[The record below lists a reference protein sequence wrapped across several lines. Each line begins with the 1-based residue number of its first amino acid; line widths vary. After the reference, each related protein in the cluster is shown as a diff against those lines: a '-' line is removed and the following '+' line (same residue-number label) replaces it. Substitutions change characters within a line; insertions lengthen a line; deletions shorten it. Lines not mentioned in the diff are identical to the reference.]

1 LTSNPLSKFV
11 SAERDRYEVHDG
23 NRFAVALAQAA
34 RYYDFLLIIIARYEV
49 INDKFVVK
57 QKALMAEIS
66 GADGTMSAE
75 QMALLDELGQL
86 TTRVHLEIE
95 SFYVFAKILLD
106 KIARFIETYFGQ
118 AHGCSL
124 ASHDKLTKSNER
136 FRAAK
141 GLVYPPGFTDS
152 LVFLKEQIADYRD
165 KQVEHLRN
173 PRIVKATSFDDT
185 GQTRLVTT
193 HTYPT
198 EHDEQVESEKLPE
211 LLKAIN
217 TYIQQVAEL
226 VTMNRDRTRF
236 RIRKV

>member
-173 PRIVKATSFDDT
+173 PRIVKATS
-185 GQTRLVTT
+185 